1 VLEESGYIDVL
12 RLDKGPTSQTRLENL
27 KELAPSMEGSMRWN
41 PISNTCR
48 W

>member
-27 KELAPSMEGSMRWN
+27 KELAQSMEVQCAGI
-41 PISNTCR
+41 PIWNTCR